1 MENATNALLMAGGV
15 LIGILILSL
24 AVYLFT
30 TFGGTA
36 SKVNDQNIQVQLTQ
50 FNERFTKYEGISTN
64 TIYDVIT
71 VAGLARENNLYYD
84 NNSDYLIQ
92 VLMEGIRLDN
102 NTLLL
107 DNRGHLINSNLESS
121 YDCTVSYNS
130 SSGRVREVR
139 FKKNN

>member
-36 SKVNDQNIQVQLTQ
+36 SKVNDQNVQVQLTQ
-50 FNERFTKYEGISTN
+50 FNEKFTKYEGISTN

-92 VLMEGIRLDN
+92 VFMGSTRLDN
-102 NTLLL
+102 NSQLN
-107 DNRGHLINSNLESS
+107 NRGNLINSNLDNF

-130 SSGRVREVR
+130 SSGRVSEVR
-139 FKKNN
+139 FTKNN

>member
-36 SKVNDQNIQVQLTQ
+36 SKVNEQNIQVQLTQ
-50 FNERFTKYEGISTN
+50 FNEKFTKYEGISTN

-92 VLMEGIRLDN
+92 VFMGSTRLDN
-102 NTLLL
+102 STQLNNRGNLIDSNL
-107 DNRGHLINSNLESS
+107 DNS
-121 YDCTVSYNS
+121 YNCTVSYNS
-130 SSGRVREVR
+130 SGRVSEVR
-139 FKKNN
+139 FTKNN